1 MKTRISLCSI
11 FLLTI
16 LMITACSVT
25 IKPLATEIP
34 LKATEIQPT
43 LEQVL
48 PSATSQPATAQ
59 SPVITVMPQG
69 NTIKIPLIAIGD
81 EGASGPKIGCGDSV
95 VMVERPFTGP
105 DPLVQ
110 AYTDLLS
117 IKERDYGE
125 SGLVD
130 ILYQSTLTIKQIYVQ
145 GGVAVVYLE
154 GSMMLG
160 GECDNPRVQAQLE
173 QTALQ
178 FSEVTSVQV
187 FINDK
192 SLADAISLK

>member
-1 MKTRISLCSI
+1 MKTKISLCSMFI
-11 FLLTI
+11 LTV

-34 LKATEIQPT
+34 PKATEIQPT

-48 PSATSQPATAQ
+48 PSATSQPATVQ
-59 SPVITVMPQG
+59 PPVITVIPQG
-69 NTIKIPLIAIGD
+69 NTVKIPLIAIGD
-81 EGASGPKIGCGDSV
+81 KGASGPKIGCGDSLV
-95 VMVERPFTGP
+95 WVDRQLTGT
-105 DPLVQ
+105 DALVQ

-145 GGVAVVYLE
+145 GGVATVYLE

-178 FSEVTSVQV
+178 FPEVTSVQV

-192 SLADAISLK
+192 TLAEAISLK